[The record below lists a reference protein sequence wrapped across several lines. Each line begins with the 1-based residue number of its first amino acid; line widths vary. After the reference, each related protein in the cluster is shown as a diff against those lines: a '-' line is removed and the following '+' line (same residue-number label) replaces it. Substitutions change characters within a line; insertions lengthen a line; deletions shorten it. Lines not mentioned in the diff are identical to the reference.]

1 MVSYSPSA
9 VLRYSCSN
17 EDVPDINPEKKG
29 EEHYLV
35 NFENFWKTSYTLF
48 ILTTLDNFPDV
59 MIGIVNDEPILLL
72 FFFFFSIISGI
83 IMLSIMTGVFY
94 THFKDLY
101 SATVDQLVSQKNEY
115 KM

>member
-1 MVSYSPSA
+1 MVAYSSSIILWY
-9 VLRYSCSN
+9 VKHYL
-17 EDVPDINPEKKG
+17 DVPDINPEKKDPD
-29 EEHYLV
+29 HYLV

-48 ILTTLDNFPDV
+48 VMTTLDNFPDV
-59 MIGIVNDEPILLL
+59 ILGIVNDEPILLL

-83 IMLSIMTGVFY
+83 IMISIMTGVFY

-101 SATVDQLVSQKNEY
+101 SATVDKLVSQKHEY

>member
-1 MVSYSPSA
+1 MHSSTVDP
-9 VLRYSCSN
+9 LLP
-17 EDVPDINPEKKG
+17 DVPEINPEKKS
-29 EEHYLV
+29 EYHYLV

-59 MIGIVNDEPILLL
+59 MLGIVNDEPVLLL

-101 SATVDQLVSQKNEY
+101 SATVDKLISEKNEY